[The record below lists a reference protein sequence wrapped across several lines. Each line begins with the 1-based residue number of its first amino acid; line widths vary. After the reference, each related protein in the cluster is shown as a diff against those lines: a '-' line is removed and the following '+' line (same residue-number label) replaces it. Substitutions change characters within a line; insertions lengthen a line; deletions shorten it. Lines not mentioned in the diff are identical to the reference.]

1 MPCACKKPQEN
12 YPENKEWGPLLW
24 TVLHGLAEYAGKSPE
39 FFKYEEVTAWLTI
52 LKQLQFIIPC
62 TDCRQHY
69 TAYYKA
75 NPLTKDNIIQNIRI
89 WLFNLHNDVNKR
101 KEVDI
106 FLLENLSESY
116 PPCIIKP
123 HIIALKIKMELVIQ
137 LNGVRLNDWVQ
148 WYTKVMHLKSYYS
161 I

>member
-24 TVLHGLAEYAGKSPE
+24 AVLHGLAEYAGKSPE
-39 FFKYEEVTAWLTI
+39 FFKHEELTAWLTI

-69 TAYYKA
+69 TTYYQA
-75 NPLTKDNIIQNIRI
+75 NPLTRQNIIQNIRI

-101 KEVDI
+101 KGVPP

-116 PPCIIKP
+116 PPCEIKSNLLG
-123 HIIALKIKMELVIQ
+123 LKVKMDLVIQ
-137 LNGVRLNDWVQ
+137 LSGVKLNDWIQ
-148 WYTKVMHLKSYYS
+148 WYTKVMKLKSYYS